1 MRSILTSEQRTALKK
16 LLQSTENKVYSFDK
30 GNSFVVHNNKEVTQE
45 IEEKIGESVI
55 SATDATSVLTS
66 KN

>member
-1 MRSILTSEQRTALKK
+1 MRSNLTSEQRKALKK

-45 IEEKIGESVI
+45 TEEKIGESVI
-55 SATDATSVLTS
+55 SDTDPTSALTS